1 MINKIFNALLA
12 LSAGGVTFMWLTL
25 AKTTGDI
32 SLPNMGILAA
42 GVVTVAAVKMAAD
55 KLDEEDMKND
65 DEIL

>member
-1 MINKIFNALLA
+1 MINKIFNTILA

-25 AKTTGDI
+25 AKTAGDI

-42 GVVTVAAVKMAAD
+42 GAVTVAAVKMVAD
-55 KLDEEDMKND
+55 KLGEEYEEDD